1 MEDDGT
7 LTIVAL
13 VIFVCCIVSCIIGL
27 LLASS
32 SGTDGKLRLDFGAL
46 LGWKPTSRSTLGDT
60 TRDVSGGPSVYGYD
74 LYRDFKGNDA
84 SKIGNPVTSKSI
96 DQCRSLCGATASC
109 KGFSTDNTQCQLYN
123 NVTILERQKGS
134 TIYGS
139 GDFGA
144 VKYLHIPFG
153 HVSTSIIPEIATVR
167 TGLADSIVECGKKR
181 TSGPCK
187 GFVMDGSNGHL
198 FPSIIAV
205 DSEVSGDTYADPDS
219 MPQFIREG
227 HYNYTSTPNNTW
239 TSPAGWMLSM
249 NGNDVNI
256 PTSNIDW
263 FTMYSATGFDA
274 GLDTKGQSYA
284 TGNTL
289 SVSSVNQCAD
299 ACKGN
304 AWCQSFTFG
313 GNSCYMR
320 HDRSVQHFPRT
331 AASGNPCNPN
341 AAPPCACGRSQ
352 DNILECA
359 PFTEARDGHDGTG
372 NTTYVKKLY
381 PLDIAC
387 PMDCANTDSCIMSV
401 NTQTTCNKYNSIP
414 TGKTPNG
421 SYMSTWLFDKY
432 PQ

>member
-1 MEDDGT
+1 
-7 LTIVAL
+7 
-13 VIFVCCIVSCIIGL
+13 
-27 LLASS
+27 
-32 SGTDGKLRLDFGAL
+32 
-46 LGWKPTSRSTLGDT
+46 
-60 TRDVSGGPSVYGYD
+60 
-74 LYRDFKGNDA
+74 
-84 SKIGNPVTSKSI
+84 
-96 DQCRSLCGATASC
+96 
-109 KGFSTDNTQCQLYN
+109 
-123 NVTILERQKGS
+123 
-134 TIYGS
+134 
-139 GDFGA
+139 
-144 VKYLHIPFG
+144 
-153 HVSTSIIPEIATVR
+153 
-167 TGLADSIVECGKKR
+167 
-181 TSGPCK
+181 
-187 GFVMDGSNGHL
+187 
-198 FPSIIAV
+198 
-205 DSEVSGDTYADPDS
+205 
-219 MPQFIREG
+219 
-227 HYNYTSTPNNTW
+227 
-239 TSPAGWMLSM
+239 MLSM

-401 NTQTTCNKYNSIP
+401 NTQPTCN
-414 TGKTPNG
+414 
-421 SYMSTWLFDKY
+421 
-432 PQ
+432 